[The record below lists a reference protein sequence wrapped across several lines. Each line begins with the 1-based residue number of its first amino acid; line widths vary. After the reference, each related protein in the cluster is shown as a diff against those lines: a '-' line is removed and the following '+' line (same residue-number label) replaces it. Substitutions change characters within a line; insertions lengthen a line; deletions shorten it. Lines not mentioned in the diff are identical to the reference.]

1 MKLFRQIIVV
11 SICIWGLLSFSE
23 PVHASG
29 SKTETVTYKIRY
41 QGKTYSKKAL
51 VYVPANYDKQKQYD
65 VLYFLHGSG
74 DSATG
79 FYENSHYKQVLDKLA
94 KQGKLQNTLVVFPK
108 KQYDVLYFLH
118 GSGDSATGFYE
129 NSHYKQVLDKL
140 AKQGKLQNTL
150 VVFPT
155 FYPSQAFVTGD
166 YQKDD
171 KLSRFFARTEL
182 MGALIPKVEAKY
194 STYAKSTTK
203 KELQQTRAHRA
214 IGGFSMG
221 AITSWYVFEE
231 QLPYFKTFV
240 TLGGDSWVIQEDGG
254 GTATK
259 QTAKKLAQTPKKY
272 PDLDFKI
279 LAGAGSRDPAAELLQ
294 KQIREMKKYRGFN
307 DTDLKYYELPGA
319 HHTLEATVTL
329 FEHYAKQIF

>member
-94 KQGKLQNTLVVFPK
+94 KQGKLQNTLVVFP
-108 KQYDVLYFLH
+108 
-118 GSGDSATGFYE
+118 
-129 NSHYKQVLDKL
+129 
-140 AKQGKLQNTL
+140 
-150 VVFPT
+150 T

-182 MGALIPKVEAKY
+182 MGALVPKVEAKY

-319 HHTLEATVTL
+319 HHTLEVTVTL

>member
-74 DSATG
+74 DSAT
-79 FYENSHYKQVLDKLA
+79 V
-94 KQGKLQNTLVVFPK
+94 
-108 KQYDVLYFLH
+108 
-118 GSGDSATGFYE
+118 FYE

>member
-1 MKLFRQIIVV
+1 MKLLRQIIVV

-51 VYVPANYDKQKQYD
+51 VYVPANYDKQ
-65 VLYFLHGSG
+65 
-74 DSATG
+74 
-79 FYENSHYKQVLDKLA
+79 
-94 KQGKLQNTLVVFPK
+94 

-294 KQIREMKKYRGFN
+294 KQIKEMKKYRGFN

-319 HHTLEATVTL
+319 HHTLEVTVTL

>member
-11 SICIWGLLSFSE
+11 SICIWGLLSFSDS
-23 PVHASG
+23 VHASG

-94 KQGKLQNTLVVFPK
+94 KQGKLK
-108 KQYDVLYFLH
+108 
-118 GSGDSATGFYE
+118 
-129 NSHYKQVLDKL
+129 
-140 AKQGKLQNTL
+140 NTL

-182 MGALIPKVEAKY
+182 MGALVPKVEAKY

-240 TLGGDSWVIQEDGG
+240 TLGGDSWIIQEDGG

-294 KQIREMKKYRGFN
+294 KQIKEMKKYRGFN

>member
-51 VYVPANYDKQKQYD
+51 VYVPANYDKQ
-65 VLYFLHGSG
+65 
-74 DSATG
+74 
-79 FYENSHYKQVLDKLA
+79 
-94 KQGKLQNTLVVFPK
+94 

-259 QTAKKLAQTPKKY
+259 QTAKNWPKH
-272 PDLDFKI
+272 LRNTRI
-279 LAGAGSRDPAAELLQ
+279 
-294 KQIREMKKYRGFN
+294 
-307 DTDLKYYELPGA
+307 
-319 HHTLEATVTL
+319 
-329 FEHYAKQIF
+329 

>member
-1 MKLFRQIIVV
+1 MKLFRTIIVV

-23 PVHASG
+23 LVQASG

-51 VYVPANYDKQKQYD
+51 VYVPANYDKQKKYD

-74 DSATG
+74 DSALG
-79 FYENSHYKQVLDKLA
+79 FYENSHYQQVLDKLA
-94 KQGKLQNTLVVFPK
+94 KQGKLK
-108 KQYDVLYFLH
+108 D
-118 GSGDSATGFYE
+118 
-129 NSHYKQVLDKL
+129 
-140 AKQGKLQNTL
+140 TL

-182 MGALIPKVEAKY
+182 MGALVPKVEAKY
-194 STYAKSTTK
+194 STYAKSTAK

-272 PDLDFKI
+272 PDLGFKI

-294 KQIREMKKYRGFN
+294 KQIKEMKKLSLIHISEPTR
-307 DTDLKYYELPGA
+307 P
-319 HHTLEATVTL
+319 
-329 FEHYAKQIF
+329 

>member
-94 KQGKLQNTLVVFPK
+94 KQGKLQNTLVVFP
-108 KQYDVLYFLH
+108 
-118 GSGDSATGFYE
+118 
-129 NSHYKQVLDKL
+129 
-140 AKQGKLQNTL
+140 
-150 VVFPT
+150 T

-182 MGALIPKVEAKY
+182 MGALVPKVEAKY

-294 KQIREMKKYRGFN
+294 KQIKEMKKYRGFN

>member
-94 KQGKLQNTLVVFPK
+94 KQGKLK
-108 KQYDVLYFLH
+108 
-118 GSGDSATGFYE
+118 
-129 NSHYKQVLDKL
+129 
-140 AKQGKLQNTL
+140 NTL

-182 MGALIPKVEAKY
+182 MGALVPKVEAKY
-194 STYAKSTTK
+194 GTYAKSTTK

-294 KQIREMKKYRGFN
+294 KQIKEMKKYRGFN

>member
-51 VYVPANYDKQKQYD
+51 VYVPANYDKQ
-65 VLYFLHGSG
+65 
-74 DSATG
+74 
-79 FYENSHYKQVLDKLA
+79 
-94 KQGKLQNTLVVFPK
+94 

-294 KQIREMKKYRGFN
+294 KQIKEMKKYRGFN

>member
-94 KQGKLQNTLVVFPK
+94 KQGKLQNTLVVFP
-108 KQYDVLYFLH
+108 
-118 GSGDSATGFYE
+118 
-129 NSHYKQVLDKL
+129 
-140 AKQGKLQNTL
+140 
-150 VVFPT
+150 T

-182 MGALIPKVEAKY
+182 MGALVPKVEAKY

>member
-51 VYVPANYDKQKQYD
+51 VYVLANYDKQ
-65 VLYFLHGSG
+65 
-74 DSATG
+74 
-79 FYENSHYKQVLDKLA
+79 
-94 KQGKLQNTLVVFPK
+94 

>member
-51 VYVPANYDKQKQYD
+51 VYVPANYDKQ
-65 VLYFLHGSG
+65 
-74 DSATG
+74 
-79 FYENSHYKQVLDKLA
+79 
-94 KQGKLQNTLVVFPK
+94 

-329 FEHYAKQIF
+329 FEHYAK

>member
-51 VYVPANYDKQKQYD
+51 VYVPANYDKQKQHD

-94 KQGKLQNTLVVFPK
+94 KQGKLK
-108 KQYDVLYFLH
+108 
-118 GSGDSATGFYE
+118 
-129 NSHYKQVLDKL
+129 
-140 AKQGKLQNTL
+140 NTL

-182 MGALIPKVEAKY
+182 MGALVPKVEAKY

-294 KQIREMKKYRGFN
+294 KQIKEMKKYRGFN

>member
-94 KQGKLQNTLVVFPK
+94 KQGKLQNTLVVFP
-108 KQYDVLYFLH
+108 
-118 GSGDSATGFYE
+118 
-129 NSHYKQVLDKL
+129 
-140 AKQGKLQNTL
+140 
-150 VVFPT
+150 T
-155 FYPSQAFVTGD
+155 FYPSQAFVTGN

>member
-74 DSATG
+74 DSATV

-94 KQGKLQNTLVVFPK
+94 KQGKLK
-108 KQYDVLYFLH
+108 
-118 GSGDSATGFYE
+118 
-129 NSHYKQVLDKL
+129 
-140 AKQGKLQNTL
+140 NTL

-182 MGALIPKVEAKY
+182 MGALVPKVEAKY

-294 KQIREMKKYRGFN
+294 KQIKEMKKYRGFN